1 MEWRWKESK
10 RSREVRE
17 RVRGEWVGGTKAST
31 SRQWCKDRGKHL
43 WVSPGFPIDSFGT
56 QDPLAFFGILQNRRV
71 YGQIKWMWV
80 AYVSSSRAFSEP
92 FCGCWGSISKR
103 SRRIRNIH
111 FYQNNFPGN
120 GVELEGRGR
129 GTHNLKKK
137 KNQNSSHFMNTQ
149 ESNTLSRWNSAL
161 PTLWLLEKCSTI
173 DHSIIMEL
181 QNRFF
186 NLLRLSNWSWEY
198 RGPWD
203 MIWKWLLVPGIPL
216 ASHLDMWSLTIS
228 IHHPC
233 WVFSLPVH
241 FYFYL

>member
-137 KNQNSSHFMNTQ
+137 KIRILLISWTLRNQTHYRDEILPCLLFGSWKNVPPLIIALSWNCRIDSSTFWDSQTGVGNTVAPGTWF
-149 ESNTLSRWNSAL
+149 ESG
-161 PTLWLLEKCSTI
+161 C
-173 DHSIIMEL
+173 
-181 QNRFF
+181 
-186 NLLRLSNWSWEY
+186 
-198 RGPWD
+198 
-203 MIWKWLLVPGIPL
+203 
-216 ASHLDMWSLTIS
+216 
-228 IHHPC
+228 
-233 WVFSLPVH
+233 
-241 FYFYL
+241 